1 MKAFFK
7 QILFFGGIVSL
18 LAMAMDTKAT
28 DNWAEGVDERKAD
41 YIYMEALRQNALGN
55 EDAYF
60 ELLNRAYELDTTN
73 TDVGFLSGFYKLAVA
88 GQDSIL
94 FSRGYEM
101 TKRHFDA
108 QPGDL
113 YSSYFYGNLNNRM
126 GRRDE
131 ALRVWHALDS
141 IYPTKSEM
149 ALKYAE
155 ALSATTDTADLLKS
169 IDIINRIERA
179 EGKMIELSTH
189 KIRNYYA
196 MKDTANILG
205 EIDELLASSP
215 TSSPYHIFAADLYS
229 LLGKNDDALNY
240 YNKACELDST
250 NGAAFYAR
258 ANYYHEV
265 GDSTGYDREVFHA
278 LKLESLELDAKL
290 QLLTGYIRE
299 LYTDSTQHERIE
311 GLFSVL
317 LEQHPHEADI
327 HDLYCSYLIAIE
339 DYPRAAEQ
347 AGIVLDMNPSS
358 EDRWRALM
366 GLYMQSDDYQ
376 RAIETGERALRY
388 FPEHPTIYLIEG
400 SCYMAIE
407 DYPKALEK
415 LNKSLE
421 YADSTDYESVSSI
434 LGTIGDAY
442 SQMEQKDSAYTYYEK
457 ALRVNPDNLLILN
470 NYAYYLSVE
479 GRDLDKAEAMS
490 AITIEK
496 EPENANS
503 LDTYAWIMF
512 KKKDYARAKE
522 YIDRAMQSE
531 EDSNSAELW
540 EHAGDI
546 YFMNGEPE
554 QALEYWER
562 AIEIN
567 PDSELLQRKV
577 KHKTYFFK

>member
-55 EDAYF
+55 EDAYS

-101 TKRHFDA
+101 AKRHFDA

-155 ALSATTDTADLLKS
+155 ALSATTDTADLLRS

-215 TSSPYHIFAADLYS
+215 TSSQYHIFAADLYS
-229 LLGKNDDALNY
+229 LLGKNDNALNY

-265 GDSTGYDREVFHA
+265 GDSAGYDREVFHA
-278 LKLESLELDAKL
+278 LKLESLELEAKL

-347 AGIVLDMNPSS
+347 AGIVIDMNPSS

-366 GLYMQSDDYQ
+366 GLYMQSNDYQ

-388 FPEHPTIYLIEG
+388 FPEHSTIYLIEG
-400 SCYMAIE
+400 SCYMSIE
-407 DYPKALEK
+407 DYPNALKK
-415 LNKSLE
+415 LHKSLE

-457 ALRVNPDNLLILN
+457 ALRVNPDNLLTLN

-562 AIEIN
+562 AIEIK

>member
-1 MKAFFK
+1 MKALK
-7 QILFFGGIVSL
+7 QILFFVGIVSVL
-18 LAMAMDTKAT
+18 IMAMDTKAK
-28 DNWAEGVDERKAD
+28 DVRRDDSDKRKAD
-41 YIYMEALRQNALGN
+41 YIYMEALRQNAIGN

-60 ELLNRAYELDTTN
+60 ELLNRAYELDTAN
-73 TDVGFLSGFYKLAVA
+73 TDIGFMIGYFKLALA
-88 GQDSIL
+88 GSDSTI
-94 FSRGYEM
+94 FSQGYEM
-101 TKRHFDA
+101 AKRHFNVK
-108 QPGDL
+108 PSDL

-131 ALRVWHALDS
+131 ALRVWHTLDS

-189 KIRNYYA
+189 KIRNYYT
-196 MKDTANILG
+196 MKDTAGILV
-205 EIDELLASSP
+205 EVNELLASSP
-215 TSSPYHIFAADLYS
+215 TSSQYHIFAADLYS
-229 LLGKNDDALNY
+229 LLGQRDSALY
-240 YNKACELDST
+240 FYDKACALDST

-299 LYTDSTQHERIE
+299 LYTDSTQQERIE
-311 GLFSVL
+311 GLFTVL

-347 AGIVLDMNPSS
+347 ASIVIDMNPSS

-366 GLYMQSDDYQ
+366 GLYMQSDEYQ
-376 RAIETGERALRY
+376 KAIETGERALRY

-400 SCYMAIE
+400 SCYMSIE
-407 DYPKALEK
+407 DYPNALEK
-415 LNKSLE
+415 LQKSLE
-421 YADSTDYESVSSI
+421 YSDSTDYESVSSI

-442 SQMEQKDSAYTYYEK
+442 SQIEQTDSAYAYYEK
-457 ALRVNPDNLLILN
+457 ALQVNPDNLLTLN

-531 EDSNSAELW
+531 EGSSSAELW

-554 QALEYWER
+554 KALEYWER
-562 AIEIN
+562 AIELN

>member
-1 MKAFFK
+1 MRAFFK

-28 DNWAEGVDERKAD
+28 DNWAEGVDERKSD

-55 EDAYF
+55 EDAYS

-215 TSSPYHIFAADLYS
+215 TSSQYHIFAADLYS
-229 LLGKNDDALNY
+229 LLGKNDNALNY

-265 GDSTGYDREVFHA
+265 GDSAGYDREVFHA
-278 LKLESLELDAKL
+278 LKLESLELEAKL

-347 AGIVLDMNPSS
+347 AGIVIDMNPSS

-366 GLYMQSDDYQ
+366 GLYMQSNDYQ

-388 FPEHPTIYLIEG
+388 FPEHSTIYLIEG
-400 SCYMAIE
+400 SCYMSIK
-407 DYPKALEK
+407 DYPNALEK
-415 LNKSLE
+415 LHKSLE

-434 LGTIGDAY
+434 LGTIGDTY

-554 QALEYWER
+554 QALEYWQR